1 MNSMTGYGYRE
12 IVEGQ
17 MQLSV
22 EIKSVNS
29 RYLDLNINMPSY
41 LNFLESKIKKIINGV
56 ACRGLITVNIKVHN
70 AQNNPKINVNK
81 ELFDSYK
88 NAFQNLCTVESQF
101 ELTKY
106 IMSQPGVI
114 DTSFSYDS
122 QEYEKL
128 ILPLV
133 SSVAE
138 IFASD
143 RKREGQN
150 LYIDL
155 SKKLDVLKN
164 CADFFK
170 EWQPKMENIFKE
182 QITRKFKELIQDYA
196 DERRIMEETAAL
208 LVKYTINEEIVRLQ
222 SHLEAL
228 KNEFQ
233 NNPSP
238 GKKID
243 FICQE
248 INREVNTIGSKNQ
261 FPEVGAIV
269 VNAKDALENIREQ
282 ARNVE

>member
-41 LNFLESKIKKIINGV
+41 LNFLESKIKEIINGV

-155 SKKLDVLKN
+155 SKKFDVLKN

>member
-41 LNFLESKIKKIINGV
+41 LNFLESKIKEIINGV

-196 DERRIMEETAAL
+196 GERRIMEETAAL